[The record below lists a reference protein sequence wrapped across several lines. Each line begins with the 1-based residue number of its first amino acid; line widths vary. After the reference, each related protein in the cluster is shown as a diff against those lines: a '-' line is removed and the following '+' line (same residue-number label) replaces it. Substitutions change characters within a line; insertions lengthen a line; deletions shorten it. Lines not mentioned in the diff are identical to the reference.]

1 MTIVASRLHEE
12 WSDTM
17 TTTIKLTPKVIF
29 HAYAAGTT
37 PREEMIERIATYPF
51 AKRPNTD
58 GYDWLT
64 GAADGPT
71 WMEVSLA
78 ETKKFITPED
88 YAEIF
93 ERKNAAR

>member
-1 MTIVASRLHEE
+1 MA
-12 WSDTM
+12 
-17 TTTIKLTPKVIF
+17 TTNELTPKEIF
-29 HAYAAGTT
+29 DAYAAATM
-37 PREEMIERIATYPF
+37 PREEMIERVATYPF

-64 GAADGPT
+64 GAADGPA

-78 ETKKFITPED
+78 ETKKIITPED

-93 ERKNAAR
+93 ERKNADR